1 MSTFT
6 KLYLTTLTAPY
17 TPATIRGA
25 WNATASSVTKMLTS
39 VKESNNDA
47 ITTVAVAETST
58 TDAWDVLLYRGVSGP
73 LGAQTITGNLNV
85 MLGVIESDAE
95 ANDNF
100 HIHCYVT
107 QGDSDT
113 PRGDLLTDYT
123 ESAGTN
129 EWTATTATNNGLALN
144 AATAMSSLAISANDR
159 IVVEIGYVA
168 RNTSATSYTGT
179 LNYGTT
185 VSGVAA
191 ADLTAGAA
199 GASLAGYI
207 SFSNAITE
215 ANVTVRL
222 TQAPIRVL
230 RNANTTVNAVR
241 LTQAPVRVLRNAATS
256 VNSIRLTQAS
266 VRVLYNV
273 YTAPAGGGSGGIFNN
288 PFCQPIRGPFG

>member
-47 ITTVAVAETST
+47 ITTVAIAETST

-85 MLGVIESDAE
+85 MLGVIESNAA
-95 ANDNF
+95 ANDNW

-129 EWTATTATNNGLALN
+129 EWKATAATNGLALN

-191 ADLTAGAA
+191 ADLTASAA

-222 TQAPIRVL
+222 TQAPVRVL
-230 RNANTTVNAVR
+230 RNAATTVNTVR

-256 VNSIRLTQAS
+256 VNNVRLTQAS
-266 VRVLYNV
+266 VRVIYNV
-273 YTAPAGGGSGGIFNN
+273 PTGAKRPNFVGI
-288 PFCQPIRGPFG
+288 PFYPLGY